1 MFVIGHYNTSE
12 RMKGLKFSPI
22 LYFCDLF
29 EKMDSIQ
36 HQLNA
41 QISLEEFSQE
51 TSPSKELSTPRKA
64 GPLVSLGLSPPRT
77 LCSHPLPRPSS
88 SGPGPG
94 PGARPVDAVQERREL
109 SRPETWR
116 A

>member
-1 MFVIGHYNTSE
+1 MFVVVHYNSGK
-12 RMKGLKFSPI
+12 RVKGLKFSPV
-22 LYFCDLF
+22 LNFCELF
-29 EKMDSIQ
+29 EQMDLIL

-41 QISLEEFSQE
+41 QISWEEFSQE
-51 TSPSKELSTPRKA
+51 TSPSKEISTPRKA

-77 LCSHPLPRPSS
+77 LSPHPLCHPSS
-88 SGPGPG
+88 SGLGL
-94 PGARPVDAVQERREL
+94 GAQPVEEVQERWEL